1 MISDIRSTESLK
13 LIGYISEAV
22 EGLLN
27 VFIVQPLEFVEEATK
42 SINPG
47 VSLSGDTFIDF

>member
-1 MISDIRSTESLK
+1 MISDIRSTESLN

-27 VFIVQPLEFVEEATK
+27 VFVVQSLESVEEATK
-42 SINPG
+42 SINSG
-47 VSLSGDTFIDF
+47 VSLSGDTFIDL

>member
-1 MISDIRSTESLK
+1 MISDIHSTKSLK

-27 VFIVQPLEFVEEATK
+27 VFIVQPLESVEEASNSIK
-42 SINPG
+42 SR
-47 VSLSGDTFIDF
+47 VSLSGDTLIDF